1 MKKGGQE
8 FDDDEFAKIGGI
20 QKEAEG
26 IVPKITEDD
35 AEPEQNVVDTID
47 ASDSID

>member
-1 MKKGGQE
+1 MDGDE
-8 FDDDEFAKIGGI
+8 FDKIVGDEKAG
-20 QKEAEG
+20 EG